1 MIGKSYELTVL
12 SGTQRLSPEKTIAS
26 TEANNISYE
35 SLNTQLFRA
44 RRNYFHNSKVLLKS
58 DLPMSSIEEQKPKEA
73 KWKLRYQSCV
83 FDIVL

>member
-58 DLPMSSIEEQKPKEA
+58 DLPMSMKNRNLSKPS
-73 KWKLRYQSCV
+73 RSYVIRVV
-83 FDIVL
+83 FLT